1 MKSEIIS
8 VGTEL
13 LLGQI
18 VNTNAKYI
26 SLKLSTVGI
35 DVFFQTNVGDNSKRL
50 KECLEIAVKRSDVII
65 LTGGLGP
72 TMDDLT
78 KETVAEFFDLPL
90 IEDTDSKLSIENY
103 FNKSNRKM
111 TANNYKQALFPEG
124 SKILPNKIGTAPG
137 CILKKNGKIIIILPG
152 PPSELIPM
160 FDNYVY
166 PYLKNMSDKI
176 IVSKVIKIFGIGE
189 SKVEDM
195 VNDLLISSNPTVAP
209 LIGDGIVTLRITAK
223 SDNKEEAEN
232 MISKIEKKIKDVIG
246 DYIFGS
252 DDETMEYVIFN
263 LLRERNLTLTT
274 AESCTGGLLSKM
286 ITDIPGSSE
295 IFKYGFVTYSNEA
308 KQKML
313 GVSKQTLEKYG
324 AVSIETAKEMAV
336 NAKEI
341 ANADYSVSITG
352 IAGPDGGTEKKPV
365 GLVYIGLSYNNE
377 FYVRK
382 TLTMGV
388 RQRIRLISALNAMDM
403 IRRHILKLKIDL

>member
-26 SLKLSTVGI
+26 SLKLSTIGI

-103 FNKSNRKM
+103 INKSNRKM

-124 SKILPNKIGTAPG
+124 SKILPNEIGTAPG

-232 MISKIEKKIKDVIG
+232 MIAKIEEKIKDVIG

-308 KQKML
+308 KHKML

-341 ANADYSVSITG
+341 ANADYGVSITG

>member
-26 SLKLSTVGI
+26 SLKLSTIGI

>member
-26 SLKLSTVGI
+26 SLKLSTIGI
-35 DVFFQTNVGDNSKRL
+35 DVFFQTNVGDNPKRL
-50 KECLEIAVKRSDVII
+50 KECLEIAVKRSDIII

-124 SKILPNKIGTAPG
+124 SKILPNEIGTAPG
-137 CILKKNGKIIIILPG
+137 CIFKKNSKIIIILPG

-209 LIGDGIVTLRITAK
+209 LISDGIVTLRITAK

-232 MISKIEKKIKDVIG
+232 MIAKIEEKIKDVIG

-308 KQKML
+308 KHKML

-341 ANADYSVSITG
+341 ANADYGVSITG